1 MPTIE
6 NHSEHPFE
14 FPERSRMDGDKFIPA
29 NRERSVIV
37 PRVQVVT
44 KPDGKEER
52 TPGIAKVSAE
62 KLAEMQGHRTARHW
76 FGPLSLVVVS
86 DKAEAKAKS

>member
-1 MPTIE
+1 
-6 NHSEHPFE
+6 
-14 FPERSRMDGDKFIPA
+14 
-29 NRERSVIV
+29 
-37 PRVQVVT
+37 
-44 KPDGKEER
+44 
-52 TPGIAKVSAE
+52 VSAE